1 MIFNF
6 DRNELIK
13 ILPEGICA
21 EVGVA
26 KGKFSLYIRTNT
38 SPKMFYLIDA
48 WKSFDLGYTDS
59 NMVNQREH
67 DRRYFNAVK
76 NLGCHNNITIIREL
90 SVDGAGKFDNETF
103 DWVYIDADHSYK
115 GCKDDLDAYKDKV
128 KEDGYICGHDY
139 LREGFELPGYGTNQA
154 VDDFVA
160 ENNYFLTILTNE
172 TKHKSYAI
180 SKNIESHQRLLK
192 KAESVVT

>member
-26 KGKFSLYIRTNT
+26 KAKFSIYIHANT
-38 SPKMFYLIDA
+38 TPKMFYLIDA
-48 WKSFDLGYTDS
+48 WKNFDLGYNDS
-59 NMVNQREH
+59 NMVTQAEH
-67 DRRYFNAVK
+67 NRRYSNAIR
-76 NLGCHNNITIIREL
+76 NLGYHDNIDIVRAL
-90 SVDGAGKFDNETF
+90 SVEGASKFSDNTF
-103 DWVYIDADHSYK
+103 DWVYIDADHSYN
-115 GCKDDLDAYKDKV
+115 GCKDDLNAYKDKV

-154 VDDFVA
+154 VDDFVS

-172 TKHKSYAI
+172 KKHKSYAI
-180 SKNIESHQRLLK
+180 SKNKESHERLLV
-192 KAESVVT
+192 KANQTQ

>member
-6 DRNELIK
+6 DRNTLIK
-13 ILPEGICA
+13 LLPEGICA

-76 NLGCHNNITIIREL
+76 NLGCHDNITIVREL
-90 SVDGAGKFDNETF
+90 SVEGAGKFANETF

-172 TKHKSYAI
+172 KKHKSYAI

-192 KAESVVT
+192 KAESVAT

>member
-26 KGKFSLYIRTNT
+26 KAKFSMYIHANT
-38 SPKMFYLIDA
+38 TPKMFYLIDA
-48 WKSFDLGYTDS
+48 WKNFDLGYNDS
-59 NMVNQREH
+59 NMVTQAEH
-67 DRRYFNAVK
+67 NRRYSNAIR
-76 NLGCHNNITIIREL
+76 NLGYHDNIDIVRAL
-90 SVDGAGKFDNETF
+90 SVEGASKFSDNTF
-103 DWVYIDADHSYK
+103 DWVYIDADHSYN
-115 GCKDDLDAYKDKV
+115 GCKDDLNAYKDKV

-154 VDDFVA
+154 VDDFVS

-172 TKHKSYAI
+172 KKHKSYAI
-180 SKNIESHQRLLK
+180 SKNKESHERLLV
-192 KAESVVT
+192 KANQTQ